1 MIKNNF
7 FIIKYCLYYMIF
19 TILLFDISIV
29 TSNSLQN
36 PFALHF
42 YLILYF
48 LMFYLGYIFF
58 YKVHKKNKYDVEK
71 IKELNEQKIKKILS
85 VGVYLY
91 PFLSFVS
98 ALNFTNS
105 SSLSIFINKVI
116 NGLLNPA
123 GTYYAKV
130 SNQLFLNS
138 YLNSLLVVLSP
149 YMMMI
154 LVLGLF
160 YFKKMKFRQ
169 KMFFAVGIF
178 FEIAR
183 WLALGTNKGIF
194 DFLIL
199 IICAYLFDR
208 LINNKQKTSFLKKIG
223 KRTKILTVLVIAFS
237 IFTYFISSRMYYS
250 TNDNNSFIKYGID
263 KISNYIAQGYKGMD
277 YSLSLSWKPT
287 YGVGNSIFL
296 TKQVEEIFH
305 TDIESRTYQKRA
317 EVYGWSSTVNWHT
330 LYSWFAN
337 DFSFFGVVFL
347 MFLIGIYFA
356 SVIKSIAEFHDYYS
370 MVLFYLI
377 MIGVFYSSANN
388 QVLSFANTF
397 ISFWFFFVMRI
408 VRRKKYKKI
417 LLGESRNE

>member
-138 YLNSLLVVLSP
+138 YLST
-149 YMMMI
+149 I
-154 LVLGLF
+154 L
-160 YFKKMKFRQ
+160 
-169 KMFFAVGIF
+169 
-178 FEIAR
+178 
-183 WLALGTNKGIF
+183 
-194 DFLIL
+194 
-199 IICAYLFDR
+199 
-208 LINNKQKTSFLKKIG
+208 
-223 KRTKILTVLVIAFS
+223 
-237 IFTYFISSRMYYS
+237 
-250 TNDNNSFIKYGID
+250 
-263 KISNYIAQGYKGMD
+263 
-277 YSLSLSWKPT
+277 
-287 YGVGNSIFL
+287 
-296 TKQVEEIFH
+296 
-305 TDIESRTYQKRA
+305 
-317 EVYGWSSTVNWHT
+317 
-330 LYSWFAN
+330 
-337 DFSFFGVVFL
+337 
-347 MFLIGIYFA
+347 
-356 SVIKSIAEFHDYYS
+356 VIKS
-370 MVLFYLI
+370 L
-377 MIGVFYSSANN
+377 
-388 QVLSFANTF
+388 
-397 ISFWFFFVMRI
+397 R
-408 VRRKKYKKI
+408 
-417 LLGESRNE
+417 